1 MSNLPFDFNLPFA
14 AFAPF
19 APSTLLAPPAQR
31 WLDMFTGSLPE
42 SAGAAAEWPL
52 ALCRN
57 LFAGLPDPFKGAPR
71 DDGAP
76 AWPAGWADAC
86 SRAAAAMA
94 EAQADATL
102 QQAELCRSW
111 LQAQPPGDAVDAP
124 ARLAW
129 LRQRTAQDLAQYR
142 GIVDEYLDAW
152 FAAAGIVADAL
163 PAAPAGATP
172 DTVAGKPAPASSRT
186 PNKRH

>member
-1 MSNLPFDFNLPFA
+1 MSNSPFDFNLPFA

-19 APSTLLAPPAQR
+19 APFTLLAPPAQR
-31 WLDMFTGSLPE
+31 WLDMFTGGLPE

-52 ALCRN
+52 ALYRN
-57 LFAGLPDPFKGAPR
+57 LFAGLPDPFRGAAR
-71 DDGAP
+71 RADAP

-94 EAQADATL
+94 EAQADAAL

-111 LQAQPPGDAVDAP
+111 LQAQPPGDATDAP

-129 LRQRTAQDLAQYR
+129 LRQRTAQDLTQYR
-142 GIVDEYLDAW
+142 GIVDGYLDAW
-152 FAAAGIVADAL
+152 FAAAGTVADAWQAARTE
-163 PAAPAGATP
+163 AAP
-172 DTVAGKPAPASSRT
+172 DTAAGKPAPASSRAS
-186 PNKRH
+186 NKRH